1 MKHYAKKRESLRA
14 VQWNGGAATPE
25 LYELL
30 GERGH
35 YNADSQQLEL
45 GNGWYARIGDW
56 ICSTFGDDLTVIG
69 NEVFS
74 KIYEE
79 VDETGRVL
87 PSNDEHET
95 AGREFIQELDAL
107 LIEGLRL
114 SREEHPSLF
123 RGRDRLV
130 RRMYSLLDDERYTA
144 ARRERQRIKEQIVK
158 EIVT

>member
-14 VQWNGGAATPE
+14 VQWNGGEKTTD
-25 LYELL
+25 LIELL

-45 GNGWYARIGDW
+45 GNGWYARIADW
-56 ICSTFGDDLTVIG
+56 ICSTSGEDLTVIG
-69 NEVFS
+69 NEVFL

-79 VDETGRVL
+79 VDETERVL

-95 AGREFIQELDAL
+95 AGREFVQELDAL

-114 SREEHPSLF
+114 SREMHPNIF

-158 EIVT
+158 EIGT